1 MNLDRIDQKIIRLLE
16 GNSRLSFAE
25 LAEEVGLSKTP
36 CWKRVKALEDA
47 GVIRGYS
54 LVVDPAKMGFG
65 LEAFVQVTISPE
77 RYADFE
83 AAVVRHPLI
92 RRCHATTGEDD
103 YLLQIIA
110 VDMAPSLP
118 KAMFPL
124 VETVKVGWGWRG
136 SLCPSPLWGGVWG
149 GVLISEFT
157 AAPPASSPPWAA
169 AG

>member
-1 MNLDRIDQKIIRLLE
+1 MQLDRIDQKIIRMLE

-54 LVVDPAKMGFG
+54 LVVDPAKIGFG

-77 RYADFE
+77 TYAEFE

-110 VDMAPSLP
+110 VDMAELDELLRKEIALLP
-118 KAMFPL
+118 G
-124 VETVKVGWGWRG
+124 VRRTVTSMITREIK
-136 SLCPSPLWGGVWG
+136 
-149 GVLISEFT
+149 T
-157 AAPPASSPPWAA
+157 ATRLADALAHA
-169 AG
+169 TA

>member
-16 GNSRLSFAE
+16 GNSRMSFAE
-25 LAEEVGLSKTP
+25 LAEQVGLSKTP

-77 RYADFE
+77 SYAAFE

-110 VDMAPSLP
+110 VDMAELDALLRQEIALLP
-118 KAMFPL
+118 G
-124 VETVKVGWGWRG
+124 VRRTVTSMITREIK
-136 SLCPSPLWGGVWG
+136 
-149 GVLISEFT
+149 T
-157 AAPPASSPPWAA
+157 ATRLADALARATS
-169 AG
+169 

>member
-1 MNLDRIDQKIIRLLE
+1 MDLDRIDQKIIRLLE

-25 LAEEVGLSKTP
+25 LADEVGLSKTP

-77 RYADFE
+77 SYAAFE

-110 VDMAPSLP
+110 VDMAELDALLRQEIALLP
-118 KAMFPL
+118 G
-124 VETVKVGWGWRG
+124 VRRTVTSMITREIK
-136 SLCPSPLWGGVWG
+136 
-149 GVLISEFT
+149 T
-157 AAPPASSPPWAA
+157 ATRLADALARTIA
-169 AG
+169 

>member
-16 GNSRLSFAE
+16 GNSRMSFAE
-25 LAEEVGLSKTP
+25 LAEQVGLSKTP

-77 RYADFE
+77 SYAAFE

-92 RRCHATTGEDD
+92 RPCHATTGEDD

-110 VDMAPSLP
+110 VDMAELDALLRQEIALLP
-118 KAMFPL
+118 G
-124 VETVKVGWGWRG
+124 VRRTVTSMITREIK
-136 SLCPSPLWGGVWG
+136 
-149 GVLISEFT
+149 T
-157 AAPPASSPPWAA
+157 ATRLADALARATS
-169 AG
+169 

>member
-16 GNSRLSFAE
+16 GNSRMSFAE
-25 LAEEVGLSKTP
+25 LAEQVGLSKTP

-77 RYADFE
+77 SYAAFE

-110 VDMAPSLP
+110 VDMAELDALLRQEIALLP
-118 KAMFPL
+118 G
-124 VETVKVGWGWRG
+124 VRRTVTSMITREIKTSTRLADALARAT
-136 SLCPSPLWGGVWG
+136 S
-149 GVLISEFT
+149 
-157 AAPPASSPPWAA
+157 
-169 AG
+169 

>member
-110 VDMAPSLP
+110 VDMAELDALLRQEIALLP
-118 KAMFPL
+118 G
-124 VETVKVGWGWRG
+124 VRRTVTSMITREIK
-136 SLCPSPLWGGVWG
+136 
-149 GVLISEFT
+149 T
-157 AAPPASSPPWAA
+157 ATRLADALARASA
-169 AG
+169 

>member
-1 MNLDRIDQKIIRLLE
+1 MDLDRIDQKIIRLLE

-54 LVVDPAKMGFG
+54 LVVDPAKIGFG

-77 RYADFE
+77 SYVDFE

-103 YLLQIIA
+103 YVLQIIA
-110 VDMAPSLP
+110 VDMTELDELLRKEIALLP
-118 KAMFPL
+118 GVRRTVTSMITREIKAATRL
-124 VETVKVGWGWRG
+124 ADALARA
-136 SLCPSPLWGGVWG
+136 
-149 GVLISEFT
+149 T
-157 AAPPASSPPWAA
+157 A
-169 AG
+169 